1 MEFWRSPAISLNY
14 SYTFNNKVLL
24 AAQDKQ
30 FFVSLIITFVSLNMP
45 WAKIEKIYFFS
56 NDFGDKNNTKWIIN
70 RNLKKQKERK
80 NR

>member
-1 MEFWRSPAISLNY
+1 
-14 SYTFNNKVLL
+14 
-24 AAQDKQ
+24 
-30 FFVSLIITFVSLNMP
+30 MP
-45 WAKIEKIYFFS
+45 WAKIEKIYIFS